1 MDFSINSDATT
12 LVNVTNDFGNNWR
25 NQRSTENSIKSGG
38 QSAQIVDGA
47 ENLRCHDNQH
57 ISCFVLPK
65 VENSVISVVSTGQT
79 GRPSL
84 STKTSIKTESD
95 GPLNGGVTSCLCQ
108 RVPKLVREPAGDGH
122 EITDKW
128 IPMKLVERE
137 VMVGVTLK
145 GNQKKL
151 KKLQE
156 FALVVMRGCKW
167 ISNLDLNKGYYQVE
181 IRDEHRPKITVVTID
196 GSLKINIMGIGL
208 VGVVAIKQNH
218 FKEKIHFPES

>member
-1 MDFSINSDATT
+1 
-12 LVNVTNDFGNNWR
+12 
-25 NQRSTENSIKSGG
+25 
-38 QSAQIVDGA
+38 
-47 ENLRCHDNQH
+47 
-57 ISCFVLPK
+57 
-65 VENSVISVVSTGQT
+65 
-79 GRPSL
+79 
-84 STKTSIKTESD
+84 
-95 GPLNGGVTSCLCQ
+95 
-108 RVPKLVREPAGDGH
+108 VREPAGDGH

-218 FKEKIHFPES
+218 FKEKIHFPEN